1 MHREDEY
8 KNLADSTRKRGCEE
22 QNAQLRSQWEI
33 LATTYVQL
41 ADQSK
46 KIDDTSTYYDP
57 IPRDR
62 T

>member
-1 MHREDEY
+1 MHREHEY
-8 KNLADSTRKRGCEE
+8 KHLADSTRMRGCEE
-22 QNAQLRSQWEI
+22 QNALLRAQWEI
-33 LATTYVQL
+33 LAATYVL

-57 IPRDR
+57 IPSDR